1 MRFGGAIILVLG
13 LCLPGAADVAAN
25 GAANPG
31 LPQFIPTTPPRPA
44 PEVTVE
50 TRTGETVRLADLK
63 GRPVLINFWAT
74 WCGPC
79 VSEMPALDALA
90 AERAGTPLQIMA
102 VSEDRK
108 GESVVAPFVRKLG
121 LTKLPIY
128 LDPETKALAAF
139 GSDALPTTVLID
151 RNGREIG
158 RLMGA
163 AAWDSAAA
171 RRLIDRLLSPKPPE
185 SWSAMR

>member
-1 MRFGGAIILVLG
+1 MRFGSAVILVLG
-13 LCLPGAADVAAN
+13 LCLPGAADIAAS
-25 GAANPG
+25 GAADPG
-31 LPQFIPTTPPRPA
+31 LPQFIPTTPPRPV

-50 TRTGETVRLADLK
+50 TRTGEKVRLSDLK
-63 GRPVLINFWAT
+63 GRPLLINFWAT

-79 VSEMPALDALA
+79 ISEMPSLDALA
-90 AERAGTPLQIMA
+90 AERAGTPLMIMA

-108 GESVVAPFVRKLG
+108 GEAVVAPFLKKLQ
-121 LTKLPIY
+121 LTNLPIY

-139 GSDALPTTVLID
+139 HSDALPTTVLID

-163 AAWDSAAA
+163 ASWDSAAA
-171 RRLIDRLLSPKPPE
+171 RHLIDRLLSPNPPDT
-185 SWSAMR
+185 WSAQR

>member
-1 MRFGGAIILVLG
+1 MRFGGAVILMLG

-25 GAANPG
+25 GDASPG

-50 TRTGETVRLADLK
+50 TRAGEKVRLADLK

-90 AERAGTPLQIMA
+90 VERAGTPLVIMA

-108 GESVVAPFVRKLG
+108 GESVVAPFIHKLG

-163 AAWDSAAA
+163 ASWDSAAA
-171 RRLIDRLLSPKPPE
+171 RRLIDRLLSPNLPDT
-185 SWSAMR
+185 WSAMR

>member
-25 GAANPG
+25 GAADPG
-31 LPQFIPTTPPRPA
+31 LPQFIPTTPPRPV

-50 TRTGETVRLADLK
+50 TRTGEKVRLTDLK
-63 GRPVLINFWAT
+63 GHPLLINFWAT

-79 VSEMPALDALA
+79 ISEMPALDALA
-90 AERAGTPLQIMA
+90 AERAGTPLMIMA

-108 GESVVAPFVRKLG
+108 GESVVAPFLKKLR
-121 LTKLPIY
+121 LTSLPIY

-163 AAWDSAAA
+163 ASWDSVAA
-171 RRLIDRLLSPKPPE
+171 RRLIDRLLSPNPPDT
-185 SWSAMR
+185 WSAMR

>member
-25 GAANPG
+25 GAASPG

-44 PEVTVE
+44 PDVTVE
-50 TRTGETVRLADLK
+50 TRTGEKVRLSDLK

-79 VSEMPALDALA
+79 ISEMPALDALA
-90 AERAGTPLQIMA
+90 AERAGTPLVIMA
-102 VSEDRK
+102 VSEDRG
-108 GESVVAPFVRKLG
+108 GETVVAPFLNRLRLG
-121 LTKLPIY
+121 NLPIY
-128 LDPETKALAAF
+128 LDADTKARVAF
-139 GSDALPTTVLID
+139 RIDAIPTTVLID

-158 RLMGA
+158 RIMGA
-163 AAWDSAAA
+163 ASWDGVAA
-171 RRLIDRLLSPKPPE
+171 RHLIDKLLSPNPPDT
-185 SWSAMR
+185 WSAMR

>member
-1 MRFGGAIILVLG
+1 MRFGGAVILVLG

-25 GAANPG
+25 GAASPG
-31 LPQFIPTTPPRPA
+31 LPQFIPTTPPRPV
-44 PEVTVE
+44 PEVAVE
-50 TRTGETVRLADLK
+50 TRTGETVRLSDLK

-79 VSEMPALDALA
+79 ISEMPALDALA
-90 AERAGTPLQIMA
+90 AERAGTPLVIMA
-102 VSEDRK
+102 ISEDRK
-108 GESVVAPFVRKLG
+108 GETVVAPFVHKLR
-121 LTKLPIY
+121 LANLPIY

-171 RRLIDRLLSPKPPE
+171 RHLIDRLLAPNPPDT
-185 SWSAMR
+185 WSAQR

>member
-1 MRFGGAIILVLG
+1 MRFGGAVILVLG

-25 GAANPG
+25 GAASPG
-31 LPQFIPTTPPRPA
+31 LPQFIPTTPPRPV

-50 TRTGETVRLADLK
+50 TRTGEKVRLPDLK
-63 GRPVLINFWAT
+63 GRPLLINFWAT

-79 VSEMPALDALA
+79 ISEMPALDALA
-90 AERAGTPLQIMA
+90 AERAGTPLMIMA

-108 GESVVAPFVRKLG
+108 GEAVVGPFLKKLQ
-121 LTKLPIY
+121 LTHLPIY
-128 LDPETKALAAF
+128 LDPETKALGAF
-139 GSDALPTTVLID
+139 RSDALPTTVLID

-163 AAWDSAAA
+163 ASWDSAAA
-171 RRLIDRLLSPKPPE
+171 RHLIDRLLSPNPPDT
-185 SWSAMR
+185 WSAAR